1 MTTLNSQAP
10 RRRVLFVSYLF
21 PPVGGVGVHR
31 VTKFVKYLPQF
42 GWDCS
47 VLTVSNPSTPL
58 VDGSLRRDVPV
69 STEVYRAKTLEPGYG
84 LKAAV
89 GAGNASRSGIAAG
102 MKRCVK
108 GIARR
113 VVNTMLQPD
122 PQILWRPAAL
132 KEGRKL
138 LRETPHDAIIATGP
152 PFSSLLLGASL
163 AKSAKLPLILDYRD
177 EWGISNAY
185 WENKQHSWLSN
196 MIQKRMQFSA
206 VRTADVLLGTTPSTA
221 KELERTSEAAGSR
234 ARARFIYNGFDPD
247 DFGIESH
254 HAERIDYGNGV
265 DKCRLAFVGTLWN
278 LNPIAPVVEGAL
290 KFQHDRP
297 DLAAN
302 LEIVLAGRRTPEQ
315 DAELDRL
322 NDSPIKV
329 VRQPFMAHDEA
340 VRLMHDADA
349 LLLINA
355 DKPETHRIVNAKTF
369 EYMAARRPIFVVAPR
384 GDLWDVTVNL
394 PGTIQVPPSKT
405 DAVAAGFTKLVER
418 HAAGIEY
425 DARVWDIARFERKR
439 LTVELAEL
447 LDDVVYRARMIG
459 GQAVHP
465 RHAMEVKSHPLVDSA
480 YDVDVIRQSGVEL

>member
-1 MTTLNSQAP
+1 MNSSTQGS

-31 VTKFVKYLPQF
+31 VTKFVKYLPHF

-47 VLTVSNPSTPL
+47 VLTVANPSTPL
-58 VDGSLRRDVPV
+58 IDGSLRRDVPV
-69 STEVYRAKTLEPGYG
+69 STVVCRARTLEPEYA

-89 GAGNASRSGIAAG
+89 GGGEGTAGGLVGSAKKLAKGCARKLANAI
-102 MKRCVK
+102 
-108 GIARR
+108 
-113 VVNTMLQPD
+113 LQPD

-185 WENKQHSWLSN
+185 WENKQHSWISN
-196 MIQKRMQFSA
+196 LIQTRMQHWA
-206 VRTADVLLGTTPSTA
+206 VREASVLLATTPSSA

-234 ARARFIYNGFDPD
+234 ARSRYIYNGFDPD
-247 DFGIESH
+247 DFGVGSH
-254 HAERIDYGNGV
+254 HSQRVDYGNGI

-278 LNPIAPVVEGAL
+278 LNPIGPVVQGAL
-290 KFQHDRP
+290 K
-297 DLAAN
+297 LAAERPEVASQ
-302 LEIVLAGRRTPEQ
+302 LEIVFAGRRTAEQ

-322 NDSPIKV
+322 NNSPIRV

-340 VRLMHDADA
+340 LRLMHDADA
-349 LLLINA
+349 LLLLNA

-369 EYMAARRPIFVVAPR
+369 EYMASRRPMFVIAPR
-384 GDLWDVTVNL
+384 GDLWDVTAAL
-394 PGTIQVPPSKT
+394 PGTLQVVPG
-405 DAVAAGFTKLVER
+405 DAGGIAKGLATLVER
-418 HAAGIEY
+418 HAARVQY

-439 LTVELAEL
+439 LTQELADL
-447 LDDVVYRARMIG
+447 LDDVVYRARLFG
-459 GQAVHP
+459 EQAIHP
-465 RHAMEVKSHPLVDSA
+465 RNAVEVKSHPLVDSA
-480 YDVDVIRQSGVEL
+480 YDVDVIREAGVSP

>member
-1 MTTLNSQAP
+1 MTSLNSSTP

-47 VLTVSNPSTPL
+47 VLTVANPSTPL
-58 VDGSLRRDVPV
+58 IDGSLRRDVPV
-69 STEVYRAKTLEPGYG
+69 STVVCRAKTLEPGYAV
-84 LKAAV
+84 KAAV
-89 GAGNASRSGIAAG
+89 GAGQTRQSGVIAG
-102 MKRCVK
+102 VKRIAK
-108 GIARR
+108 QAARR
-113 VVNTMLQPD
+113 TVNTVLQPD

-132 KEGRKL
+132 QEGRKL

-185 WENKQHSWLSN
+185 WENKQHSWISN
-196 MIQKRMQFSA
+196 MIQKRMQFWA
-206 VRTADVLLGTTPSTA
+206 VREAAVLLATTPSSA

-234 ARARFIYNGFDPD
+234 ARTRFIYNGFDPD
-247 DFGIESH
+247 DFGISSY

-278 LNPIAPVVEGAL
+278 LNPIGPVVEGAL
-290 KFQHDRP
+290 QFARQRP

-302 LEIVLAGRRTPEQ
+302 LELVLAGRRTPEQ
-315 DAELDRL
+315 EAELDRL
-322 NDSPIKV
+322 NDSSIKV

-384 GDLWDVTVNL
+384 GDLWDVTVGL
-394 PGTIQVPPSKT
+394 PGTIQVVPSKT
-405 DAVAAGFTKLVER
+405 DDVAAGFTTLVER
-418 HAAGIEY
+418 HSAGLEY
-425 DARVWDIARFERKR
+425 DARIWDIGRFERKR
-439 LTVELAEL
+439 LANELAEL
-447 LDDVVYRARMIG
+447 LDDVVYRARLFG
-459 GQAVHP
+459 EAASPPHNAV
-465 RHAMEVKSHPLVDSA
+465 EVKSHPLVDSA
-480 YDVDVIRQSGVEL
+480 YDVDIIRQAGLGR

>member
-1 MTTLNSQAP
+1 MTSSAP

-47 VLTVSNPSTPL
+47 VLTVANPSTPL
-58 VDGSLRRDVPV
+58 IDGSLRRDVPV
-69 STEVYRAKTLEPGYG
+69 STVVCRAKTLEPGYG
-84 LKAAV
+84 VKAAV
-89 GAGNASRSGIAAG
+89 GAGSQNRTGLLASATGMAKAA
-102 MKRCVK
+102 
-108 GIARR
+108 ARR
-113 VVNTMLQPD
+113 VVNTILQPD

-132 KEGRKL
+132 REGRKL

-152 PFSSLLLGASL
+152 PFSSLLLGAAL
-163 AKSAKLPLILDYRD
+163 ARSSKLPLILDYRD

-185 WENKQHSWLSN
+185 WENKQHSWFSN

-206 VRTADVLLGTTPSTA
+206 VRAADVLLATTPSSA
-221 KELERTSEAAGSR
+221 KELERTAEAADSR
-234 ARARFIYNGFDPD
+234 ARTRFIYNGFDPD
-247 DFGIESH
+247 DFGAESRH
-254 HAERIDYGNGV
+254 ESRVDYGNGV
-265 DKCRLAFVGTLWN
+265 ERCRLAFVGTLWN
-278 LNPIAPVVEGAL
+278 LNPIGPVVEGL
-290 KFQHDRP
+290 LRFIQQRP

-302 LEIVLAGRRTPEQ
+302 LEVVIAGRRTAEQ

-322 NDSPIKV
+322 GESPVKI

-384 GDLWDVTVNL
+384 GDLWDVTSSL
-394 PGTIQVPPSKT
+394 PGTIQVSPSEQQS
-405 DAVAAGFTKLVER
+405 VAEGFVKLVER
-418 HAAGIEY
+418 HVAGVRY

-439 LTVELAEL
+439 LAHELADL
-447 LDDVVYRARMIG
+447 LDGVVYRSQLRG
-459 GQAVHP
+459 EAVLPP
-465 RHAMEVKSHPLVDSA
+465 RKALEVKSHPLVDSA
-480 YDVDVIRQSGVEL
+480 YDVDVLRQTEVTS